1 MSTWKVNSKSVTT
14 GATYTS
20 GDYKIEVSYN
30 EDAQTNKLMSING
43 TIYKGEN
50 QSYAGN
56 FNGNRNGDEMSYSFS
71 GVKLADMNAVT
82 TMVIDIET
90 IITEGESAE

>member
-82 TMVIDIET
+82 TMVIDIEAK
-90 IITEGESAE
+90 IEEGE

>member
-1 MSTWKVNSKSVTT
+1 MSTWKVNSKSGTT
-14 GATYTS
+14 GATYTD
-20 GDYKIEVSYN
+20 GQYKIEVSYN

-82 TMVIDIET
+82 TMVIDIEAK
-90 IITEGESAE
+90 IEEGE

>member
-14 GATYTS
+14 GATYTD
-20 GDYKIEVSYN
+20 GQYKIEVSYN

-43 TIYKGEN
+43 SIYKGES

-56 FNGNRNGDEMSYSFS
+56 FNGNRNGDEMSYSFG

-82 TMVIDIET
+82 TMVIDIESK
-90 IITEGESAE
+90 IKEGE

>member
-14 GATYTS
+14 GATYTE
-20 GDYKIEVSYN
+20 GGYKIEVSYN
-30 EDAQTNKLMSING
+30 EDATTDKLMSING
-43 TIYKGEN
+43 SIYKGES

-56 FNGNRNGDEMSYSFS
+56 FNGNRNGEEMSYSFS

-90 IITEGESAE
+90 IITKGEGAE

>member
-1 MSTWKVNSKSVTT
+1 MSTWKVNSKSITT
-14 GATYTS
+14 GATYTE

-30 EDAQTNKLMSING
+30 EDATTDTLMSING
-43 TIYKGEN
+43 NIYKGE
-50 QSYAGN
+50 QQDYAGN
-56 FNGNRNGDEMSYSFS
+56 FSGNRNGEEMSYSFS

>member
-30 EDAQTNKLMSING
+30 EDAQNNKLMSING
-43 TIYKGEN
+43 AIYKGDN